1 MEKSMLKKV
10 LKKIKKIYIKFVAIC
25 FPKYLSK
32 KIYMKTQ
39 HKRLDLKNPKEFNEK
54 LMYLKLNDYKNNQ
67 LVIDCADKFK
77 VRDYVKKCGLENILN
92 ELYFSYNSP
101 EEINWEE
108 LPNQFVLKWNYGSG
122 YNIICRDKIK
132 LNKSEVLKQMSIWG
146 KQKFGYN
153 TAELHYTKIKPKIIC
168 EKLIN
173 TPNGE
178 PPKDYKLYCFN
189 GNVKVILVCTERDKS
204 VKLNFFDTKW
214 KQLQDIVEEQY
225 SSEKMIEKPK
235 NLEQM
240 IKYAEILGKN
250 FKFVRVDFYN
260 DNGKIIFGEMTF
272 TPAACISP
280 KYSENGSRKLG
291 DYLTI

>member
-1 MEKSMLKKV
+1 ML
-10 LKKIKKIYIKFVAIC
+10 LQTD
-25 FPKYLSK
+25 LS
-32 KIYMKTQ
+32 
-39 HKRLDLKNPKEFNEK
+39 LDC
-54 LMYLKLNDYKNNQ
+54 Y
-67 LVIDCADKFK
+67 
-77 VRDYVKKCGLENILN
+77 GLQ
-92 ELYFSYNSP
+92 
-101 EEINWEE
+101 W
-108 LPNQFVLKWNYGSG
+108 
-122 YNIICRDKIK
+122 
-132 LNKSEVLKQMSIWG
+132 SIWG